1 MLDGLRQFIADV
13 VSPTAHQDRAFD
25 DTGYR
30 LAATAL
36 LIHVISIDGEPS
48 EAEKRKLHSL
58 IESRFGL
65 DPGTADHLIASATL
79 VEGEAVDLYHFT
91 SVIMRSVNEEGR
103 LRIVEMMWELVYA
116 DGQVSEFED
125 NVVWRAADLLG
136 VSSRDRID
144 LKHRVA
150 ARQPRGHGRLHIASG
165 IDAARLRCPR
175 GAEHDEYLMYRA
187 VRPPPGALSPQ
198 LLQFNSHVLCVCT
211 RRYALQVACIPPH
224 AYALVP
230 RLLAAFPAIDL
241 RALNRD

>member
-13 VSPTAHQDRAFD
+13 VSPTAQGNRAFD

-36 LIHVISIDGEPS
+36 LVHVISLDGEPT
-48 EAEKRKLHSL
+48 ELEKRKLHTL
-58 IESRFGL
+58 IESSFGL
-65 DPGTADHLIASATL
+65 DRGTADQLIASATL

-91 SVIMRSVNEEGR
+91 SVIMRSVDEAGR

-150 ARQPRGHGRLHIASG
+150 GRQAAAASG
-165 IDAARLRCPR
+165 
-175 GAEHDEYLMYRA
+175 
-187 VRPPPGALSPQ
+187 S
-198 LLQFNSHVLCVCT
+198 
-211 RRYALQVACIPPH
+211 
-224 AYALVP
+224 
-230 RLLAAFPAIDL
+230 
-241 RALNRD
+241 

>member
-13 VSPTAHQDRAFD
+13 VSPHAHEGRAFD

-36 LIHVISIDGEPS
+36 LIHVVSLDGEPS
-48 EAEKRKLHSL
+48 DLEKRKLHSL
-58 IESRFGL
+58 IESHFGL
-65 DPGTADHLIASATL
+65 DRGTADRLIADATQ

-91 SVIMRSVNEEGR
+91 SVIMRWLDEEGR
-103 LRIVEMMWELVYA
+103 KRIVQMMWELVYA

-150 ARQPRGHGRLHIASG
+150 AR
-165 IDAARLRCPR
+165 
-175 GAEHDEYLMYRA
+175 
-187 VRPPPGALSPQ
+187 LSAPVVG
-198 LLQFNSHVLCVCT
+198 N
-211 RRYALQVACIPPH
+211 
-224 AYALVP
+224 
-230 RLLAAFPAIDL
+230 
-241 RALNRD
+241 

>member
-1 MLDGLRQFIADV
+1 LLLDGLRQFIADI
-13 VSPTAHQDRAFD
+13 VSPGAQQDRTFD

-36 LIHVISIDGEPS
+36 LIHVISLDGEPS
-48 EAEKRKLHSL
+48 ELEKHKLHGL

-65 DPGTADHLIASATL
+65 DPGTADRLIASAML

-103 LRIVEMMWELVYA
+103 LRIVEMMWELAYA

-136 VSSRDRID
+136 ISSRDRID

-150 ARQPRGHGRLHIASG
+150 GQQGAPAASSSDIA
-165 IDAARLRCPR
+165 D
-175 GAEHDEYLMYRA
+175 
-187 VRPPPGALSPQ
+187 
-198 LLQFNSHVLCVCT
+198 
-211 RRYALQVACIPPH
+211 
-224 AYALVP
+224 
-230 RLLAAFPAIDL
+230 PAM
-241 RALNRD
+241 

>member
-13 VSPTAHQDRAFD
+13 ISPGHEPRDLD
-25 DTGYR
+25 DTGFR

-36 LIHVISIDGEPS
+36 LVHVISLDGEPT
-48 EAEKRKLHSL
+48 ETEKRKLHSL

-65 DPGTADHLIASATL
+65 DPGTADQLIASATL

-91 SVIMRSVNEEGR
+91 SVIMRSLDEAVR

-150 ARQPRGHGRLHIASG
+150 ARRSAPATDDTDIA
-165 IDAARLRCPR
+165 D
-175 GAEHDEYLMYRA
+175 
-187 VRPPPGALSPQ
+187 
-198 LLQFNSHVLCVCT
+198 
-211 RRYALQVACIPPH
+211 
-224 AYALVP
+224 
-230 RLLAAFPAIDL
+230 PAM
-241 RALNRD
+241 

>member
-13 VSPTAHQDRAFD
+13 VSPHGSGERPFD
-25 DTGYR
+25 ENGYQ

-48 EAEKRKLHSL
+48 EVEKRKLHGL

-65 DPGTADHLIASATL
+65 DRGTADQLIASATL

-91 SVIMRSVNEEGR
+91 SVIVREVDDKGR

-116 DGQVSEFED
+116 DGQVTEFED

-136 VSSRDRID
+136 VSSRDRIE

-150 ARQPRGHGRLHIASG
+150 ERRS
-165 IDAARLRCPR
+165 AAGPW
-175 GAEHDEYLMYRA
+175 G
-187 VRPPPGALSPQ
+187 
-198 LLQFNSHVLCVCT
+198 
-211 RRYALQVACIPPH
+211 
-224 AYALVP
+224 
-230 RLLAAFPAIDL
+230 
-241 RALNRD
+241 

>member
-1 MLDGLRQFIADV
+1 MMLDALRHFIADV
-13 VSPTAHQDRAFD
+13 ISPTAHETRSFD

-36 LIHVISIDGEPS
+36 LIHVISLDGEPS
-48 EAEKRKLHSL
+48 EIEKRKLHSL
-58 IESRFGL
+58 LESRFGL
-65 DPGTADHLIASATL
+65 DPGTADQLIAAATL

-144 LKHRVA
+144 LKHGVA
-150 ARQPRGHGRLHIASG
+150 GRQPAPTTG
-165 IDAARLRCPR
+165 
-175 GAEHDEYLMYRA
+175 
-187 VRPPPGALSPQ
+187 
-198 LLQFNSHVLCVCT
+198 NSDIT
-211 RRYALQVACIPPH
+211 D
-224 AYALVP
+224 
-230 RLLAAFPAIDL
+230 PAM
-241 RALNRD
+241 